1 MQRVLSFQMARGLN
15 ESSEFV
21 TKRMCFSFLFSV
33 GFLCLLCGFLL
44 GRFSMQRALEFRAE
58 KKRLELAGNGL
69 DSNEYLQRFM
79 LELLETAPLD
89 ADFEVTWKSFGL
101 WQANGI
107 LSNLSLV
114 DRVIEHQSYIVAS
127 VRGSREP
134 DRYVVLSAS
143 DQGVGIALK
152 LAKSFNDVQRQHGWK
167 PRRSIIFCLFFGP
180 VDPCPETIF
189 SFTKHRVLAYIVIH
203 HQGLQGRGPLIVS
216 GTDVVQSV
224 VLEAGE
230 FVRDSYSY
238 NNQFVTVDS
247 MHYNSTISRLA
258 VDVPHAVLSFVNSD
272 LTVNDSDRNE
282 SRKVMLAQILSR
294 AIWRLSECLIVKWNP
309 SYFNETVYRALESI
323 NSTEFVE
330 VKEKIQ
336 ETSVTLLNNIDTLNG
351 RIDTV
356 DSTKYVTLKSF
367 IQLLQLFKNI
377 NAAEAPRICSLFL
390 CSSTLD
396 TRILND
402 LMMDFERA
410 LLCPDVKS
418 RSKTSWAEFLS
429 LNHNSFNISLIYL
442 KEMVKCYEAAI
453 QLLQNR

>member
-356 DSTKYVTLKSF
+356 DST
-367 IQLLQLFKNI
+367 N
-377 NAAEAPRICSLFL
+377 
-390 CSSTLD
+390 TLD